1 MKMLKIVSLG
11 TSNAISA
18 IAFAIKQWGR
28 KQNLS
33 IYRIFKK
40 KSEIVYCFGK

>member
-18 IAFAIKQWGR
+18 IEHSIKEWGKR
-28 KQNLS
+28 ENLS
-33 IYRIFKK
+33 LHRVFKYP
-40 KSEIVYCFGK
+40 VNGKLFL